1 MKLKLQVQLLNFI
14 QIESSFFSQVRP
26 IKMSIGYYS
35 SYIFLDVN
43 SGRDDKKYKTGTP
56 IEVRIAYHICV
67 CNIHVVPNLFICMC
81 LQKKVYY
88 CIENC
93 GINFIV
99 LSLKLTK
106 LFLYYVVC
114 KAGNAKSIKSQQP
127 MHVNVL

>member
-56 IEVRIAYHICV
+56 IEVRIAYHICI
-67 CNIHVVPNLFICMC
+67 CAHVVPNLFICMC

-88 CIENC
+88 
-93 GINFIV
+93 
-99 LSLKLTK
+99 
-106 LFLYYVVC
+106 
-114 KAGNAKSIKSQQP
+114 
-127 MHVNVL
+127 